1 MLRVGGSLNRQW
13 ETSAEQFF
21 TNFTHL
27 KKMNFLDL
35 IIAIPLG
42 YLIFKGYRRGL
53 IFELAALV
61 GIIIGSKLA
70 VQGAGWLTQ
79 LIGLEG
85 PNALLIAF
93 FILFVAAVALAMLLA
108 KLIERFIKLLHI
120 GFLNNLAGAV
130 LGLVKGVCIVGVL
143 VYFIAIVDVH
153 EKVLTSNTKEN
164 SMLYRPVM
172 RTGMKLVG
180 KMEVYINS
188 RKAELD
194 K

>member
-1 MLRVGGSLNRQW
+1 
-13 ETSAEQFF
+13 
-21 TNFTHL
+21 
-27 KKMNFLDL
+27 MNFLDL

-153 EKVLTSNTKEN
+153 EKVLTRNTKEN